1 MAKKK
6 RKKVSKSGKKKM
18 KSASKGAVRA
28 TQRKIKLVLR
38 NLIVFA
44 VLGGVTFFLY
54 WLSNEGFFRNL
65 FSLLAMVFGFVGL
78 AFLIV
83 LLALLILKL
92 MKK

>member
-6 RKKVSKSGKKKM
+6 RKKASKKRGKRKIVSKS
-18 KSASKGAVRA
+18 AVRA

-44 VLGGVTFFLY
+44 VLGGITFGLY

-65 FSLLAMVFGFVGL
+65 FSLLAMIFGFAGL